1 MALRKVPLQAFAIGA
16 YLVHLLTLAGIVP
29 AVALPMTPDEEPD
42 LAVFRSYLRWIVD
55 QGPVAIAVNADTGE
69 GPTLTA
75 DERQAVLEAAVDEV
89 GDRIPVIAGLA
100 GPSTRAART
109 TARRA
114 AAAGAAGLLVFP
126 VGAYLGEPLPAEV
139 PYAYH
144 AAVAEAMDL
153 PLILFQLQPALGG
166 ALLAPDTLARLVD
179 IPSVVAIKE
188 ASFDA
193 RLFVELRDLLAGLR
207 PIVLLTGNDDFILES
222 FVLGAHGA
230 LIGMS
235 AVATRAQVEMVAAEL
250 AGDHELAQQR
260 YGALLPL
267 VRAVFAA
274 PVRNYRARIKE
285 GLVMQGVIPHAT
297 VRAPLLP
304 IAESERRAV
313 REGLARLGLLS
324 GVPV

>member
-1 MALRKVPLQAFAIGA
+1 MRLG
-16 YLVHLLTLAGIVP
+16 TLAGIIP

-42 LAVFRSYLRWIVD
+42 IPAYRAYLRWIVD
-55 QGPVAIAVNADTGE
+55 QGPVALAVNADTGE
-69 GPTLTA
+69 GPTLTP
-75 DERQAVLEAAVDEV
+75 DERRAVLEATLDEV

-100 GPSTRAART
+100 GPSTRAARV
-109 TARRA
+109 TAREA

-126 VGAYLGEPLPAEV
+126 VSAYLGEPLPAEV

-144 AAVAEAMDL
+144 AAVADATDT
-153 PLILFQLQPALGG
+153 PLILFQLQPSLGG
-166 ALLAPDTLARLVD
+166 VLFAPDTLARLVA

-193 RLFVELRDLLAGLR
+193 IRFVELRDLLATLR
-207 PIVLLTGNDDFILES
+207 PIDLLTGNDNFILES
-222 FVLGAHGA
+222 FVLGATGA

-235 AVATRAQVEMVAAEL
+235 AIATRAQVEMVAAEM
-250 AGDHELAQQR
+250 AGDHDAAQRQ
-260 YGALLPL
+260 YEELLPL

-274 PVRNYRARIKE
+274 PVRNYRARVKE

-304 IAESERRAV
+304 IPESERRAI
-313 REGLARLGLLS
+313 RDGLARLGLVA
-324 GVPV
+324 GVPA